1 MKITRMMQ
9 LSQVPQQPSQPR
21 RLPPQRDAKEKE
33 CEDDD
38 IDTGDDDGDGVDQWW
53 RVFDEIA
60 SNHNVTLNNI
70 FPDGLGVIVVQGVQQ
85 MMKFCTQCHV
95 WVHGLVSAHIDTEGH
110 QDKTCTQWSTL
121 EGIEQA
127 ILHGF
132 VLQHFRAF
140 DEVGASGWSLKRIKS
155 SSETLWG
162 TSCDELAAQVRCILE
177 EEAGGDDDGDVCA
190 TRGCNLAKN
199 PDLGT
204 DYKYCC
210 RMCEAGRGHGKMCTK
225 HDDNDEATRTSS
237 SLRQA
242 LTSRPPPAMASR
254 AAKKRSRPQQPSSPP
269 PMHLLK
275 KTRSKDRQTPP
286 PDSEA
291 SVAET
296 SGHTESFRSVKRTWA
311 PPAASS
317 ATWEEETTTRRSWWS
332 SDW

>member
-1 MKITRMMQ
+1 
-9 LSQVPQQPSQPR
+9 
-21 RLPPQRDAKEKE
+21 
-33 CEDDD
+33 
-38 IDTGDDDGDGVDQWW
+38 
-53 RVFDEIA
+53 
-60 SNHNVTLNNI
+60 
-70 FPDGLGVIVVQGVQQ
+70 

-127 ILHGF
+127 ILHSF

-162 TSCDELAAQVRCILE
+162 TSRDELAAQVRCILE
-177 EEAGGDDDGDVCA
+177 EEAGGDDDSDVCA
-190 TRGCNLAKN
+190 TSG
-199 PDLGT
+199 
-204 DYKYCC
+204 YKYCC

-225 HDDNDEATRTSS
+225 HDDNDEAMRMSS
-237 SLRQA
+237 SFRQA

-275 KTRSKDRQTPP
+275 KTRSTKDRQTPP

-296 SGHTESFRSVKRTWA
+296 SGHTESFRSVKRRA

>member
-1 MKITRMMQ
+1 
-9 LSQVPQQPSQPR
+9 
-21 RLPPQRDAKEKE
+21 
-33 CEDDD
+33 
-38 IDTGDDDGDGVDQWW
+38 
-53 RVFDEIA
+53 
-60 SNHNVTLNNI
+60 
-70 FPDGLGVIVVQGVQQ
+70 

-177 EEAGGDDDGDVCA
+177 EEEAGGDDDGDVCA
-190 TRGCNLAKN
+190 TSGCNLAKK

-225 HDDNDEATRTSS
+225 HDDNDEAMRMSS
-237 SLRQA
+237 SFRQA

-275 KTRSKDRQTPP
+275 KARSTR
-286 PDSEA
+286 
-291 SVAET
+291 
-296 SGHTESFRSVKRTWA
+296 A

-317 ATWEEETTTRRSWWS
+317 AAWEEETTTRRSWWS
-332 SDW
+332 SGW